1 MQRRITLNQALDTF
15 LLDCEAR
22 RLTQSTR
29 DFYKGKIWQFI
40 KFCQDSDR
48 LTAFNLSPISHVDR
62 ITSQHVRAFLADVQR
77 RGLSDQYQ
85 HNLARALR
93 RWFNFCVADE
103 LVKKLPTVTLPRLEK
118 HDPFVLSDEQ
128 IKNIL
133 DACRYRRDR
142 LICLFLLDSGVRGSE
157 LCALNVN
164 DVDLKTGAV
173 RVVQG
178 KGQKDRT
185 TFIGSTLRRELNR
198 YVAGRSGDEP
208 LFISQ
213 RCADGRITLSGVV
226 QLMKRLR
233 KTTGIA
239 ELSAHTW
246 RRTFITRC
254 LLNRMDVYTL
264 AEMAG
269 HADIQMIRRYL
280 KLAKQDLQAAHQQ
293 SGVVDHMKL

>member
-1 MQRRITLNQALDTF
+1 MSLPAVDNRKNTEIVHPSQEIGGGCFLLQRRITLKTALETF

-22 RLTQSTR
+22 RLTRSTR
-29 DFYKGKIWQFI
+29 TFYRDKITQFI
-40 KFCQDSDR
+40 KFCADSDR
-48 LTAFNLSPISHVDR
+48 LGAFALSPISHIDK
-62 ITSQHVRAFLADVQR
+62 ITSQHVRAFLVDVPR

-103 LVKKLPTVTLPRLEK
+103 LVKKLPTVIMPKLEK
-118 HDPFVLSDEQ
+118 HDPFVLTDEQ
-128 IKNIL
+128 IKTIL
-133 DACRYRRDR
+133 DACAYRRDR

-157 LCALNVN
+157 LCALNVG

-185 TFIGSTLRRELNR
+185 TFIGATLRRELNK
-198 YVAGRSGDEP
+198 YLVGRSGTEP
-208 LFISQ
+208 LFVSQ
-213 RCADGRITLSGVV
+213 KRAGARLTLSGLV

-233 KTTGIA
+233 KATGIE

-246 RRTFITRC
+246 RRT
-254 LLNRMDVYTL
+254 
-264 AEMAG
+264 
-269 HADIQMIRRYL
+269 
-280 KLAKQDLQAAHQQ
+280 
-293 SGVVDHMKL
+293 